1 MSNLSNSTRIVR
13 VSNAIAAGVTTPQS
27 SAVVD
32 TAGFEGCRFVFL
44 MGATAATGT
53 PQCKIQQGNAANM
66 SDAADLLGSGYLN
79 VPTTDDN
86 QAVIIDV
93 YRPTNRYLRAQ
104 VIRGTANTTID
115 GIIAEL
121 YEGDV
126 LPKTKDATVASGK
139 ILVSVAEGTA

>member
-13 VSNAIAAGVTTPQS
+13 VSNAIAAGTTTPQS

-32 TAGFEGCRFVFL
+32 TAGFEGCRFIFL
-44 MGATAATGT
+44 LGATAATGV
-53 PQCKIQQGNAANM
+53 PQCKIQEGAAANL
-66 SDAADLLGSGYLN
+66 SDAADILGSGYLN

-86 QAVIIDV
+86 QITIVDV
-93 YRPTNRYLRAQ
+93 YRPKKRYLRAQ

-139 ILVSVAEGTA
+139 ILVSPAEGTA